1 MFGIDHASGCSKSK
15 RKMFL
20 LHPEELGLR
29 MERKNS
35 LVNAKSNMAEEESFE
50 VRKQLLLTSYFE
62 ISSTEELKK
71 YLANYLHTSALL
83 SMDCTAIVSCRSRF
97 VASYIDA
104 FIVVIKLSEGIS

>member
-1 MFGIDHASGCSKSK
+1 MFGIDHASCCSKSK

-50 VRKQLLLTSYFE
+50 ARKQLLLTSYFE
-62 ISSTEELKK
+62 ISSTEGMKN
-71 YLANYLHTSALL
+71 YLAN
-83 SMDCTAIVSCRSRF
+83 
-97 VASYIDA
+97 
-104 FIVVIKLSEGIS
+104 

>member
-20 LHPEELGLR
+20 PPEELGLR

-50 VRKQLLLTSYFE
+50 VRKQLFLTSYFE
-62 ISSTEELKK
+62 ISSTEELKN
-71 YLANYLHTSALL
+71 YLAN
-83 SMDCTAIVSCRSRF
+83 
-97 VASYIDA
+97 
-104 FIVVIKLSEGIS
+104 